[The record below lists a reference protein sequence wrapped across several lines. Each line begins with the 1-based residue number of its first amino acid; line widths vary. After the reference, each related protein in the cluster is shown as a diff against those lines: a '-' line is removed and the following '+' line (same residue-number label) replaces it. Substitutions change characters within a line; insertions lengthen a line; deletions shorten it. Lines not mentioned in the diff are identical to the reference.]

1 MKRFATD
8 LVLAT
13 SIAALP
19 LLTDA
24 ARVETARMAFLGTL
38 YALAA
43 VLSYARLIRKP
54 EIRRALDVAVALGAL
69 AIGWLQSFPAGSH
82 STEVGF
88 YIVFGAS
95 VMLVALWPRPA
106 ARPDTEAQRLRSQH
120 QSLLAV
126 WQ

>member
-8 LVLAT
+8 LVLAA

-19 LLTDA
+19 MLTDVSG
-24 ARVETARMAFLGTL
+24 VEAARMAFLGTL

-43 VLSYARLIRKP
+43 VLSYARIIRKADT
-54 EIRRALDVAVALGAL
+54 RRMLDVALSLGAL
-69 AIGWLQSFPAGSH
+69 ALAWLQSFPAGSH
-82 STEVGF
+82 SAEIGF
-88 YIVFGAS
+88 YVLFGAA
-95 VMLVALWPRPA
+95 VMLVSLWPRPT
-106 ARPDTEAQRLRSQH
+106 PEALRLRTEQ